1 MKTKK
6 KAKRKLHFNVF
17 NVSKRTIFRVP
28 KPVNV
33 PNVKYDPEPILD
45 LSDLPFD
52 YSKEDKPITDFSEL
66 EVVFPKKIININQE
80 IKACDPVP
88 CVNYI
93 NLFRKCN
100 ICEDYNV
107 YMVDKHNNDI
117 YFNDTNLLLG
127 PQRKDIIFLR
137 INKHL
142 KGIEREAFENNSNLE
157 EIDLSCESIEVVKEK
172 AFNYCLNLSKVKL
185 GNKLIML
192 EDYCFANTTQLDHIY
207 LNDSNNLKSIGKY
220 CFYGS
225 QVKNIEL
232 PDNIEIIGNSC
243 FENSSLEYIKYPT
256 IIYCDI
262 VPQRCFKNAKLKS
275 MYIPNNVKIIRGE
288 AFMNNRYLK
297 TIIVSKNIE
306 IIEKGSFRNLHE
318 DCEIILLK
326 NENKKRKKGCYIY
339 IDIGA
344 FDIPSKEIEKY
355 VEKYINSSNII
366 IRKSGLSVQMD
377 I

>member
-6 KAKRKLHFNVF
+6 KAKGILHFNVF
-17 NVSKRTIFRVP
+17 NVSKRSILRVP
-28 KPVNV
+28 KPINV
-33 PNVKYDPEPILD
+33 PNIKYDPEPIWD
-45 LSDLPFD
+45 LSELPFE
-52 YSKEDKPITDFSEL
+52 YPKEDKPLTDFSKL
-66 EVVFPKKIININQE
+66 EVVFPKKIDIIQE
-80 IKACDPVP
+80 IKACEPVP

-100 ICEDYNV
+100 NCEDYNV

-127 PQRKDIIFLR
+127 QQRKDIIFLK
-137 INKHL
+137 INKQL
-142 KGIEREAFENNSNLE
+142 KGIEREAFENSSNLE
-157 EIDLSCESIEVVKEK
+157 EMDLSCESIEVIKEK

-185 GNKLIML
+185 GSNLIML
-192 EDYCFANTTQLDHIY
+192 EDYCFANTTHLDHIY
-207 LNDSNNLKSIGKY
+207 ISDSNNLKSIGKY

-225 QVKNIEL
+225 QVKIIDL

-275 MYIPNNVKIIRGE
+275 IYIPNNVKIIRGE
-288 AFMNNRYLK
+288 AFMNNRDLK

-339 IDIGA
+339 IDLGA
-344 FDIPSKEIEKY
+344 FDIPTKEIEKY

>member
-6 KAKRKLHFNVF
+6 KAKGILHFNVF
-17 NVSKRTIFRVP
+17 NVSKRTILRVP
-28 KPVNV
+28 KPINV
-33 PNVKYDPEPILD
+33 PNIKYDPEPIWD
-45 LSDLPFD
+45 LSELPFE
-52 YSKEDKPITDFSEL
+52 YPKEDKPLTDFSKL
-66 EVVFPKKIININQE
+66 EVVFPKKIDIIQE
-80 IKACDPVP
+80 IKACEPVP

-100 ICEDYNV
+100 NCDDYNV

-127 PQRKDIIFLR
+127 QQRKDIIFLK
-137 INKHL
+137 INKQL
-142 KGIEREAFENNSNLE
+142 KGIEREAFENSSDLE
-157 EIDLSCESIEVVKEK
+157 EVDLSCESIEVIKEK

-185 GNKLIML
+185 GSNLIML
-192 EDYCFANTTQLDHIY
+192 EDYCFANTTHLDHIY
-207 LNDSNNLKSIGKY
+207 ISDSNNLKSIGKY

-225 QVKNIEL
+225 QVKNIIM

-275 MYIPNNVKIIRGE
+275 IYIPNNVKIIRGE
-288 AFMNNRYLK
+288 AFMNNRDLK

-339 IDIGA
+339 IDLGA
-344 FDIPSKEIEKY
+344 FDIPTKEIENY

>member
-6 KAKRKLHFNVF
+6 KAKGILHFNVF
-17 NVSKRTIFRVP
+17 NVSKRTILRVP
-28 KPVNV
+28 NPINV
-33 PNVKYDPEPILD
+33 PNIKYDPDPIWD
-45 LSDLPFD
+45 LSELPFE
-52 YSKEDKPITDFSEL
+52 YPKEDKPLTDFSKL
-66 EVVFPKKIININQE
+66 EVVFPKKINIIQE
-80 IKACDPVP
+80 IKACEPVP

-100 ICEDYNV
+100 NCDDYNV

-157 EIDLSCESIEVVKEK
+157 EVDLSFESIEVIKEK

-185 GNKLIML
+185 GSNLIML
-192 EDYCFANTTQLDHIY
+192 EDYCFANTTHLDHIY
-207 LNDSNNLKSIGKY
+207 ISDSNNLKSIGKY

-225 QVKNIEL
+225 QVKSIIM

-288 AFMNNRYLK
+288 AFMNNRDLK

-339 IDIGA
+339 IDLGA
-344 FDIPSKEIEKY
+344 FDIPTKEIEKY

-366 IRKSGLSVQMD
+366 IRKSVLSVQMD

>member
-6 KAKRKLHFNVF
+6 KAKGILHFNVF
-17 NVSKRTIFRVP
+17 NVSKRTILRVP

-33 PNVKYDPEPILD
+33 PNIKYDPVPIWD
-45 LSDLPFD
+45 LSELPFE
-52 YSKEDKPITDFSEL
+52 YPKEDKPLTDFSKL
-66 EVVFPKKIININQE
+66 EVVFPKKINIIQE
-80 IKACDPVP
+80 IKACEPVP

-93 NLFRKCN
+93 NLFRKYN
-100 ICEDYNV
+100 NCEDYNV

-127 PQRKDIIFLR
+127 QQRKDIIFLK
-137 INKHL
+137 INKQL

-157 EIDLSCESIEVVKEK
+157 EVDLSCESIEVIKEK

-185 GNKLIML
+185 GSNLIML
-192 EDYCFANTTQLDHIY
+192 EDYCFANTTHLDHIY
-207 LNDSNNLKSIGKY
+207 ISDSNNLKSIGKY

-225 QVKNIEL
+225 QVKNIML
-232 PDNIEIIGNSC
+232 PNNIEIIGNSC

-275 MYIPNNVKIIRGE
+275 MYIPNNIKIIRGE
-288 AFMNNRYLK
+288 AFMNNSVLK

-339 IDIGA
+339 IDLGA

>member
-6 KAKRKLHFNVF
+6 KAKGILHFNVF
-17 NVSKRTIFRVP
+17 NVSKRSILRVP
-28 KPVNV
+28 KPINV
-33 PNVKYDPEPILD
+33 PNIKYDPEPIWD
-45 LSDLPFD
+45 LSELPFE
-52 YSKEDKPITDFSEL
+52 YPKEDKPLTDFSKL
-66 EVVFPKKIININQE
+66 EVVFPKKIDIIQE
-80 IKACDPVP
+80 IKACEPVP

-100 ICEDYNV
+100 NCEDYNV

-127 PQRKDIIFLR
+127 QQRKDIIFLK
-137 INKHL
+137 INKQL
-142 KGIEREAFENNSNLE
+142 KGIEREAFENSSNLE
-157 EIDLSCESIEVVKEK
+157 EVDLSCESIEVIKEK

-185 GNKLIML
+185 GSNLIML

-207 LNDSNNLKSIGKY
+207 LSDSNNLKSIGKY

-225 QVKNIEL
+225 QVKNIIM

-275 MYIPNNVKIIRGE
+275 IYIPNNVKIIRGE
-288 AFMNNRYLK
+288 AFMNNRDLK

-326 NENKKRKKGCYIY
+326 NENKKKRKGCYIY
-339 IDIGA
+339 IDLGA
-344 FDIPSKEIEKY
+344 FDIPTKEIEKY

>member
-1 MKTKK
+1 
-6 KAKRKLHFNVF
+6 L
-17 NVSKRTIFRVP
+17 RVP
-28 KPVNV
+28 KPINV
-33 PNVKYDPEPILD
+33 PNIKYDPEPIWD
-45 LSDLPFD
+45 LSELPFE
-52 YSKEDKPITDFSEL
+52 YPKEDKPLTDFSKL
-66 EVVFPKKIININQE
+66 EVVFPKKIDIIQE
-80 IKACDPVP
+80 IKACEPVP

-100 ICEDYNV
+100 NCEDYNV

-127 PQRKDIIFLR
+127 QQRKDIIFLK
-137 INKHL
+137 INKQL
-142 KGIEREAFENNSNLE
+142 KGIEREAFENSSNLE
-157 EIDLSCESIEVVKEK
+157 EMDLSCESIEVIKEK

-185 GNKLIML
+185 GSNLIML
-192 EDYCFANTTQLDHIY
+192 EDYCFANTTHLDHIY
-207 LNDSNNLKSIGKY
+207 ISDSNNLKSIGKY

-225 QVKNIEL
+225 QVKIIDL

-275 MYIPNNVKIIRGE
+275 IYIPNNVKIIRGE
-288 AFMNNRYLK
+288 AFMNNRDLK

-339 IDIGA
+339 IDLGA
-344 FDIPSKEIEKY
+344 FDIPTKEIEKY